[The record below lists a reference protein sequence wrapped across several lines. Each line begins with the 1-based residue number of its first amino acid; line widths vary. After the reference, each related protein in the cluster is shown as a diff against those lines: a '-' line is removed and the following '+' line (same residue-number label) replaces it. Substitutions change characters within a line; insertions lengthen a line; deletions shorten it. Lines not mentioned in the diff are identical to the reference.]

1 MTTFNDLK
9 NQIAEATDLSD
20 GTKKALGIA
29 TVSDTGM
36 LHWGPLDRYMDA
48 FGVDEDT
55 ADELLG
61 DVSDELA
68 NSDVC
73 TDIAGSLYL
82 TEALEEIDG
91 AEAEAMREHMGYVAA
106 VDAAWNAAKGIR

>member
-20 GTKKALGIA
+20 VTKKALGIA

-36 LHWGPLDRYMDA
+36 LHWGPLDQYMSA
-48 FGVDEDT
+48 FDVDEDT

-61 DVSDELA
+61 DVSDELV

-91 AEAEAMREHMGYVAA
+91 AEAEAMREHTDYVST
-106 VDAAWNAAKGIR
+106 VNAAWNAAKGIR